1 MASALVVF
9 DLDDTLID
17 TKGTLLPEALRRTAD
32 ALGVA
37 VERLD
42 PSGKTVEQVISR
54 LAPLTPVRLE
64 AARAAWYDP
73 QVPPLTPLPGARDL
87 LARLRNRV
95 HLVLLTRG
103 AEARQNSKIDASGL
117 RGLFDEV
124 VIRSVQSGGSKRDD
138 LSALMQRFGVPA
150 RRCVVVGD
158 DPDDELAHAGDLG
171 CRTIRVPE
179 VPLPEIPDR
188 LRAFGL
194 LS

>member
-17 TKGTLLPEALRRTAD
+17 TKGTLLPAALRRTAD
-32 ALGVA
+32 ALGIA
-37 VERLD
+37 VEALD
-42 PSGKTVEQVISR
+42 SSGKTVEQVVSR
-54 LAPLTPVRLE
+54 LAPLARDRLE

-87 LARLRNRV
+87 IARLRGRV

-103 AEARQNSKIDASGL
+103 AEARQNNKIDATGL
-117 RGLFDEV
+117 RSLFDVV
-124 VIRSVQSGGSKRDD
+124 VIRSVESDGSKRDD
-138 LSALMQRFGVPA
+138 LLALMQRFGVPA

-158 DPDDELAHAGDLG
+158 DPDDELAHAADLG

-179 VPLPEIPDR
+179 TPLPEIPDR